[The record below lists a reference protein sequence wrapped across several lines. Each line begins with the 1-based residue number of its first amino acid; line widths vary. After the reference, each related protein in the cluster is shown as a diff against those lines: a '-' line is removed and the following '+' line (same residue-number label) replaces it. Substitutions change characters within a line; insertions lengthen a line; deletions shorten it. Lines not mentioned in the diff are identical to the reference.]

1 MKEMQFYKSNYNWL
15 LNNTYKG
22 LDTDPTQL
30 KIHSYNCESALH
42 RVGFSIFTDLC
53 IVSVDSNNHGL
64 YSTVVFTFKK
74 KIHI

>member
-1 MKEMQFYKSNYNWL
+1 MKEMQFYKNNYNWP

-30 KIHSYNCESALH
+30 KIHNYNLESALH
-42 RVGFSIFTDLC
+42 RVGFSVFIDLC

-64 YSTVVFTFKK
+64 YNAVVFIFEE
-74 KIHI
+74 KIHM